1 MLREMNVISKTLA
14 QGQQAIM
21 IIGSRPVINISGGF
35 CSVSDE
41 SNYSLSRIPLQTC
54 SSLLKMFVINLLMYN
69 LMYILFQQTKG
80 KWGKV
85 LYWIEHAFLWQIF
98 LVVPREFC
106 LVTSY
111 RNTCCSLYMCY
122 IAFLLF
128 LGPLVTY
135 LFRGVK
141 LNI

>member
-1 MLREMNVISKTLA
+1 MLFSKTLA

-80 KWGKV
+80 K
-85 LYWIEHAFLWQIF
+85 
-98 LVVPREFC
+98 
-106 LVTSY
+106 
-111 RNTCCSLYMCY
+111 
-122 IAFLLF
+122 
-128 LGPLVTY
+128 
-135 LFRGVK
+135 
-141 LNI
+141 